1 MFYSFGTNFWGHFRY
16 LFSFFRSWA
25 SLGRSSVFEG
35 PPMQNASFLG
45 ARRPRKHKK
54 RCPEGGPKMDLKTD
68 TKKSLFGGRFW
79 HLFWSLGP
87 PLGHFVALLWP
98 LGPRGPRRE
107 AQEQPKGG
115 QELPKSRPRE
125 AKRGPGEAK
134 REPKVPQES
143 QREVQESSREAMR
156 GTRQAQ

>member
-1 MFYSFGTNFWGHFRY
+1 
-16 LFSFFRSWA
+16 
-25 SLGRSSVFEG
+25 
-35 PPMQNASFLG
+35 MQNASFLG
-45 ARRPRKHKK
+45 ARRPRNHQKG
-54 RCPEGGPKMDLKTD
+54 CPEGGPKIDPQKYTNKL
-68 TKKSLFGGRFW
+68 LFGGRFW

-87 PLGHFVALLWP
+87 PLGHFVALLLP
-98 LGPRGPRRE
+98 LGPRGPKRE

-143 QREVQESSREAMR
+143 QREAQESPREAKR
-156 GTRQAQ
+156 GTRQAQERPREAKTGQESPKKRPREPTTA